1 MAAVIVTAVVVVAA
15 VTAGT
20 GGTALVAGI
29 AFGTS
34 CGGLVGGLAN
44 ERKQESFING
54 CAGGAANGFIQSVG
68 TAAFGAAGTIGGG
81 SIGSGVG
88 TAITEHLN
96 NKGKPE
102 QEQKSTGE
110 IANESLKSAMIG
122 AATSSM
128 TAWMNYTVKSAVDTK
143 AFGLM
148 PELTP
153 AFGEMMKG
161 FFGAADD
168 TVAYIFC
175 E

>member
-1 MAAVIVTAVVVVAA
+1 MCRGSGKWIYS
-15 VTAGT
+15 
-20 GGTALVAGI
+20 I
-29 AFGTS
+29 
-34 CGGLVGGLAN
+34 CGHCSIWGN
-44 ERKQESFING
+44 
-54 CAGGAANGFIQSVG
+54 
-68 TAAFGAAGTIGGG
+68 GTIGGG

-88 TAITEHLN
+88 TAITEHK
-96 NKGKPE
+96 NKDKPK

-110 IANESLKSAMIG
+110 IVNESLKSAMIG